1 MSGEL
6 GMSCYVGRVVVLTL
20 VHPFLM
26 LHLLSTYSIPSTSA
40 PMLLLGTHEWAGTA
54 REGSRSVVIEQVVDD
69 AKMIAFESR
78 LAEFETP
85 LDSDPIRFAETFL
98 LWAS

>member
-1 MSGEL
+1 
-6 GMSCYVGRVVVLTL
+6 MSCYVGRVVVLTL

-69 AKMIAFESR
+69 AKMIAFKSR

-85 LDSDPIRFAETFL
+85 LDSDLI
-98 LWAS
+98 